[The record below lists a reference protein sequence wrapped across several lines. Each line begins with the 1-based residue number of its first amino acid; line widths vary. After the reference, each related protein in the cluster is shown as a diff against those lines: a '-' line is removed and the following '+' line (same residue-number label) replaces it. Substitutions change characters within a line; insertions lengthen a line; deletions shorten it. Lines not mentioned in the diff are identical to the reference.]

1 MRKIAFLLF
10 VLFAFAAL
18 STAHRSSAD
27 SKLAV
32 DESGIRLLLTG
43 TSPLLELPLVN
54 PTGKPVE
61 AVLELEIVLQND
73 YEVFKTEKKLTL
85 APGRATVSVPVNL
98 ETDFKDDDLALF
110 LRNRLRF
117 RLGPTI
123 SSADVSG
130 NLIDFQKR
138 KPDVEGIIAFSEIE
152 TDAFQLRLV
161 SKMEVLP
168 GMRLPVRAKLV
179 SLKGDRPVAGVPC
192 EFRMTFPGL
201 NDAPT
206 LTARVVSGPDGEAAT
221 FFNLPPSLGD
231 SRPEIEVV
239 ARRGNYRR
247 VAATDLEYRQYTPLL
262 LFLDKPFYQ
271 PGQTVHVRL
280 LAFDE
285 FRRAYVGK
293 KLQVEITGRNND
305 TAFKTTVTTSRFG
318 VAVCDWPIPASV
330 ATGDYEISAEF
341 EEEGRSSSAQEAR
354 FRVSRYELPEF
365 VVTATPDRSF
375 YAPDQNAVV
384 TIRAEYLFGKPVGG
398 GNVRVVRAEDSY
410 WDDDARQNI
419 DIPEA
424 TVTGVADASGKFS
437 TTLDLTP
444 FRRKFSEHE
453 RFADVKFTAYMT
465 DSTTGRTESR
475 RFDIRISPDPI
486 HVYFPSSYGSV
497 GLPFQVPVRTF
508 TADGTPL
515 ACDVTVAALPKE
527 EISDEKS
534 RKVIVPRILERG
546 RRVEIR
552 TNRFGLALVD
562 STVLFG
568 TPTREAEFSVVAV
581 ARVPDGRTGLEVSG
595 ISLSDNPIGLSVG
608 TDRNVYRPGWPM
620 TIDITAATT
629 LPPNQTALVEVSKEN
644 QILLSRRIRLDG
656 RRGRLVISNTA
667 NFGGVISVTAGC
679 PFVRSVETNYQ
690 PIAGRAVYFQ
700 QPGGVFRVET
710 APDRESYRPGA
721 PASVGLRAFGAVP
734 TRSILGV
741 SIVDRALLERVRTD
755 SEEPWQYREP
765 QVDWYFLNNAFP
777 TNIEGVTADVLER
790 LDLSKPVPSDLDA
803 AVTFLIG
810 NRVGT
815 FWSIAGD
822 SDEGDPA
829 KDFIEPIGK
838 ALMPTLVALEKMS
851 APPGAPLFPRD
862 EATLRQKLTATGI
875 AFDDVRDPWGTP
887 FKIRHDIEREKEN
900 LNFLSAGPDKRFGTN
915 DDFIARTRSR
925 EYFRQFAFDIDVADS
940 RYRALSGKYIRDLD
954 TLKTVLRAEG
964 IDFDALRDPWG
975 RPYRVKFDV
984 EELSYVYSFESE
996 NPSGERFT
1004 LHTVKAPYLGPELKA
1019 VRDAIETDYAE
1030 TNVFPQD
1037 EAALR
1042 SVLKKKGIEL
1052 DAIRDGWG
1060 RALYPTFRLESV
1072 YSDLIVWKG
1081 KQTGEALTVT
1091 PVTRR
1096 LATIELRSLGPDG
1109 VARNFDDFKAFDCSR
1124 ILLETNASGEKRNP
1138 RVILPAEGKC
1148 GLFGLV
1154 RDSSGA
1160 VIANTAIE
1168 VLDTDTRAKITGH
1181 SNGDG
1186 VFEFRNLQPG
1196 NYQVHFS
1203 ASGFRSLLFTEV
1215 TLKDGEVAEMNA
1227 ELSPGGA
1234 TEEIIAVSAG
1244 PPPETQK
1251 VKGGDSTKAATVG
1264 RRQTSTPRVRKYF
1277 PETLLWQPE
1286 IVTDARGRATV
1297 KFRMA
1302 DSLTTWRMAVVAT
1315 TTDGRIAMTERD
1327 LKVFQPFFADVDPP
1341 PVLTKGD
1348 EISLPVV
1355 TRNYLNATQPAT
1367 VTLSSAPWFSAL
1379 DGTARTV
1386 EVKPNESDTTVFPL
1400 RATAP
1405 IQDGTLAVTVRGA
1418 DEGDAVEKPVTVH
1431 PDGAERFT
1439 TTGRIVGADG
1449 ALDLDIPA
1457 TALPD
1462 ALRTELKFYPN
1473 LSAHVLEGIEGILQ
1487 RPHGCG
1493 EQTISSAYVNVL
1505 ALRMFKQRGMLD
1517 SPAALRALENT
1528 REGIA
1533 RLNSFQQWT
1542 GGFTYWGGLSE
1553 PDAALT
1559 AYALR
1564 FLKEAKEFTPV
1575 DESMVSSARKW
1586 LLKNQSEDGRWRFV
1600 HYWSGT
1606 VDDRRTILST
1616 AYVAW
1621 TLADVDDADTRA
1633 SVKKALG
1640 WMAGRTQG
1648 FDEPYAIAL
1657 FALAAHGSGDT
1668 ATARDAAKRL
1678 RGLAKTEGDAVYW
1691 ALETNT
1697 PFYGWGL
1704 AGRIETTALVIA
1716 ALRTVEGADPVADE
1730 LVNRGLSF
1738 LLKKKD
1744 GYGVWYSTQ
1753 ATVAALKALAA
1764 LVVSERDGART
1775 ARVFVDD
1782 SLAGTLAIPDEKT
1795 VTGPLTLDLS
1805 KLVGPG
1811 KHRVAIR
1818 REGNAGFASAQV
1830 VTRYFLPWSD
1840 LPKDDRTPLK
1850 LNVAF
1855 DRTELA
1861 VGEAVR
1867 CTVGVERVGHRGD
1880 GMLVAEVGLPPGV
1893 EVDRV
1898 SLARALTRPGVWRA
1912 DVMPDRVVFYLWS
1925 NAGGTELDFSFAPRM
1940 AMRAKAAASTL
1951 YDYYNPEAATT
1962 VAPVTFVVGARAS
1975 SAQ

>member
-1 MRKIAFLLF
+1 MRKIGFLLF
-10 VLFAFAAL
+10 VLIAFAAL
-18 STAHRSSAD
+18 STTHRSAAD

-43 TSPLLELPLVN
+43 KSPLLELPLVN

-61 AVLELEIVLQND
+61 AVLEIEIILQND
-73 YEVFKTEKKLTL
+73 FPVFKTEKQLTL
-85 APGRATVSVPVNL
+85 APGRATVSIPLTL
-98 ETDFKDDDLALF
+98 ETDFKGDDLALF
-110 LRNRLRF
+110 MRNRLRF
-117 RLGPTI
+117 RLGPAI
-123 SSADVSG
+123 SSADSSG
-130 NLIDFQKR
+130 RLIEFDKR
-138 KPDVEGIIAFSEIE
+138 KPDAESIIAFSEIE

-161 SKMEVLP
+161 SKMQVFP
-168 GMRLPVRAKLV
+168 GTRLPVRARLA

-192 EFRMTFPGL
+192 EFRMTFRGMSDP
-201 NDAPT
+201 PT

-239 ARRGNYRR
+239 ARRGSYRR
-247 VAATDLEYRQYTPLL
+247 VATEELEYRQYTPLL

-293 KLQVEITGRNND
+293 KLQVEITGRGND

-318 VAVCDWPIPASV
+318 VAVCDWPIPAS
-330 ATGDYEISAEF
+330 AETGDYEISAGF
-341 EEEGRSSSAQEAR
+341 EEEGHSNSDRHLTI
-354 FRVSRYELPEF
+354 RVSRYELPEF
-365 VVTATPDRSF
+365 VVTATPDRGF
-375 YAPDQNAVV
+375 YAPDQNAEV
-384 TIRAEYLFGKPVGG
+384 TIRADYLFGKPVGG
-398 GNVRVVRAEDSY
+398 GNVRIVRAAGSY
-410 WDDDARQNI
+410 WDNEARQNI

-424 TVTGVADASGKFS
+424 TVTGVADVSGKFS
-437 TTLDLTP
+437 TTLDLSP
-444 FRRKFSEHE
+444 FRRKFSEYE
-453 RFADVKFTAYMT
+453 RFADVAYTAFVT
-465 DSTTGRTESR
+465 DPTTGRTESR

-486 HVYFPSSYGSV
+486 HVYFPSSYGNV

-508 TADGTPL
+508 TADGSPL
-515 ACDVTVAALPKE
+515 ACDVTVAALPNE
-527 EISDEKS
+527 EIGDEKN
-534 RKVIVPRILERG
+534 RKVIVPKILERG

-562 STVLFG
+562 STLLFG
-568 TPTREAEFSVVAV
+568 TPTRETEFSVLVA
-581 ARVPDGRTGLEVSG
+581 ARVPDGRTGLDVSR
-595 ISLSDNPIGLSVG
+595 IDLSDNPIGLSVE

-620 TIDITAATT
+620 TIDVTGSTA
-629 LPPNQTALVEVSKEN
+629 LPPDQTALVEVSKDN
-644 QILLSRRIRLDG
+644 RILLSRRIRLDG
-656 RRGRLVISNTA
+656 RRGKLVISNTV
-667 NFGGVISVTAGC
+667 NFGGLISVTAGC
-679 PFVRSVETNYQ
+679 PFARGVRSANQ
-690 PIAGRAVYFQ
+690 PVAGRGVYFQ
-700 QPGGVFRVET
+700 QPGGAFRVET
-710 APDRESYRPGA
+710 APDQETYRPGA
-721 PASVGLRAFGAVP
+721 PASVGLRAFGGVP

-741 SIVDRALLERVRTD
+741 SIVDRALLERVRAD
-755 SEEPWQYREP
+755 SEEPWQYCER
-765 QVDWYFLNNAFP
+765 QVDRYFLNNAFP
-777 TNIEGVTADVLER
+777 TDIEGVTADVLER
-790 LDLSKPVPSDLDA
+790 LDLSKPVPPDLDTA
-803 AVTFLIG
+803 AAFLLG
-810 NRVGT
+810 NRGGM
-815 FWSIAGD
+815 FWSIGGD
-822 SDEGDPA
+822 SNESDPA
-829 KDFIEPIGK
+829 DNFKEPIGK

-851 APPGAPLFPRD
+851 CPPGAPLYPRD
-862 EATLRQKLTATGI
+862 EATLRQKLTAAGI
-875 AFDDVRDPWGTP
+875 AFDEVRDPWGTP

-900 LNFLSAGPDKRFGTN
+900 LNFLSAGPDKRFGTD
-915 DDFIARTRSR
+915 DDFIAKTKSR
-925 EYFRQFAFDIDVADS
+925 EYFRQLAFDIDVANS
-940 RYRALSGKYIRDLD
+940 RYRAKTGKFIRDLD
-954 TLKTVLRAEG
+954 TLKTALRADG

-984 EELSYVYSFESE
+984 EELSFVYSFESE

-1004 LHTVKAPYLGPELKA
+1004 LHTVKTPYLGPQLTA
-1019 VRDAIETDYAE
+1019 VREAIETDYAE

-1042 SVLKKKGIEL
+1042 SVLKKKGISL
-1052 DAIRDGWG
+1052 DEIRDGWG
-1060 RALYPTFRLESV
+1060 RPLYATFRLESV

-1081 KQTGEALTVT
+1081 KKTVEELTVT

-1124 ILLETNASGEKRNP
+1124 ILLETNPSGEKRNP

-1160 VIANTAIE
+1160 VIAGAL
-1168 VLDTDTRAKITGH
+1168 VQLLDKETGARTTFQA
-1181 SNGDG
+1181 NGDG
-1186 VFEFRNLQPG
+1186 RFDLRNLPPR
-1196 NYQVHFS
+1196 NYLVLFS
-1203 ASGFRSLLFTEV
+1203 APGFVPTFIDGV
-1215 TLKDGEVAEMNA
+1215 ILKEGEVAELNV
-1227 ELSPGGA
+1227 ELSPGSS
-1234 TEEIIAVSAG
+1234 TEVVAVSAG
-1244 PPPETQK
+1244 PPPETKK
-1251 VKGGDSTKAATVG
+1251 VKGGDSSEASTVG

-1315 TTDGRIAMTERD
+1315 TTDGRIATTERD

-1341 PVLTKGD
+1341 TVLTKGD
-1348 EISLPVV
+1348 EIALPVV
-1355 TRNYLNATQPAT
+1355 TRNYLSATQPAT
-1367 VTLSSAPWFSAL
+1367 VTLSPAPWFAAL

-1386 EVKPNESDTTVFPL
+1386 EVKPNEAGTAVFPL

-1405 IQDGTLAVTVRGA
+1405 IQDGTLAVTAKGA
-1418 DEGDAVEKPVTVH
+1418 DDDDAVEKPVTVH
-1431 PDGAERFT
+1431 PDGVERFA

-1449 ALDLDIPA
+1449 AFDLDIPA
-1457 TALPD
+1457 TALSD
-1462 ALRTELKFYPN
+1462 ALRTELKLYPN

-1505 ALRMFKQRGMLD
+1505 ALHMFKKRGMLD
-1517 SPAALRALENT
+1517 SPVASRALENT

-1533 RLNSFQQWT
+1533 RLTTFQQWT
-1542 GGFTYWGGLSE
+1542 GGFTYWGGVSE

-1564 FLKEAKEFTPV
+1564 FLNEAKEFAPV
-1575 DESMVSSARKW
+1575 DDSMVTSARKW

-1600 HYWSGT
+1600 HYWLGT
-1606 VDDRRTILST
+1606 VDDRRTMLST

-1621 TLADVDDADTRA
+1621 TLAEVDDPQVREA
-1633 SVKKALG
+1633 VKKALG

-1657 FALAAHGSGDT
+1657 FALAAHASGDT
-1668 ATARDAAKRL
+1668 AMARDAAKRL
-1678 RGLAKTEGDAVYW
+1678 RGFAKTEGDTVYW

-1716 ALRTVEGADPVADE
+1716 ALRTVEGVDPVADE

-1753 ATVAALKALAA
+1753 ATVAVLKALTV
-1764 LVVSERDGART
+1764 LVVSESDGART

-1782 SLAGTLAIPDEKT
+1782 QPAGTLTIPDEKT

-1830 VTRYFLPWSD
+1830 VTRYFLPWND
-1840 LPKDDRTPLK
+1840 VPKDDRTPLK

-1855 DRTELA
+1855 DRRELT

-1867 CTVGVERVGHRGD
+1867 CTVGVERVGYRGD

-1893 EVDRV
+1893 EVDRA
-1898 SLARALTRPGVWRA
+1898 SLARALTRPGIWRA

-1925 NAGGTELDFSFAPRM
+1925 NAGGTEFDFSFTPRM
-1940 AMRAKAAASTL
+1940 AMRAKTAASTL

-1962 VAPVTFVVGARAS
+1962 LAPMTFVVGAPAS

>member
-1 MRKIAFLLF
+1 MRTLSVVI
-10 VLFAFAAL
+10 VLFLCAL
-18 STAHRSSAD
+18 WMCDQHSAAD

-32 DESGIRLLLTG
+32 DEAGIRLLLTG

-54 PTGKPVE
+54 PMGKPVE
-61 AVLELEIVLQND
+61 AVLEIEIVLQND

-85 APGRATVSVPVNL
+85 APGRATVSVPL
-98 ETDFKDDDLALF
+98 KLGTDFKGDDLALF
-110 LRNRLRF
+110 MRNRLRF
-117 RLGPTI
+117 RLGPAT

-130 NLIDFQKR
+130 KLIEFEKR
-138 KPDVEGIIAFSEIE
+138 KPDAEGIIAFSEIE

-161 SKMEVLP
+161 SNMEVVP
-168 GMRLPVRAKLV
+168 GMRLPVRAKLA

-201 NDAPT
+201 SNPPT

-221 FFNLPPSLGD
+221 FFNLPPSLGH
-231 SRPEIEVV
+231 SRPEIEVI

-262 LFLDKPFYQ
+262 LFLDKSFYQ

-285 FRRAYVGK
+285 FRRAFVGK
-293 KLQVEITGRNND
+293 KLQVEITGRDND

-318 VAVCDWPIPASV
+318 IAVCDWPIPASV
-330 ATGDYEISAEF
+330 ATGDYKISAEF
-341 EEEGRSSSAQEAR
+341 EEEGHTNSGMQTTI
-354 FRVSRYELPEF
+354 RVSRYELPEF
-365 VVTATPDRSF
+365 VVTATPDRGF
-375 YAPDQNAVV
+375 YPPDQNAEV
-384 TIRAEYLFGKPVGG
+384 TIRADYLFGKPVGG
-398 GNVRVVRAEDSY
+398 GNVRIVRAADNY
-410 WDDDARQNI
+410 WDNEARQNI

-424 TVTGVADASGKFS
+424 TVTGIADASGKFS
-437 TTLDLTP
+437 TTFDLSP
-444 FRRKFSEHE
+444 FRRKFSEYE
-453 RFADVKFTAYMT
+453 RFADVAYTAFVT
-465 DSTTGRTESR
+465 DPTTGRTESR

-486 HVYFPSSYGSV
+486 HVYILYASGFI
-497 GLPFQVPVRTF
+497 GLPFKIPVRTF
-508 TADGTPL
+508 TADGAPL
-515 ACDVTVAALPKE
+515 ACDVTVAALP
-527 EISDEKS
+527 EKAIPEGETRRNIV
-534 RKVIVPRILERG
+534 RKVLEQGKRI
-546 RRVEIR
+546 EIR
-552 TNRFGLALVD
+552 TNRFGLALID
-562 STVLFG
+562 SSLLF
-568 TPTREAEFSVVAV
+568 TEPDTSASFHLVAV
-581 ARVPDGRTGLEVSG
+581 ARDAKGRGGLDVGGVGVS
-595 ISLSDNPIGLSVG
+595 NEPMGLSVA
-608 TDRNVYRPGWPM
+608 TDRQVYRPGWPM
-620 TIDITAATT
+620 TIDVTGSTA
-629 LPPNQTALVEVSKEN
+629 LPPNQTVLVAVTKN
-644 QILLSRRIRLDG
+644 DRILLSRRIRLDG

-679 PFVRSVETNYQ
+679 PFAQGVDANNQ

-700 QPGGVFRVET
+700 QPGGVFRVDT
-710 APDRESYRPGA
+710 TPDRETYRPGA
-721 PASVGLRAFGAVP
+721 PVSVGLRAIGGIP

-755 SEEPWQYREP
+755 SEEPWQYRER
-765 QVDWYFLNNAFP
+765 QADWYFLNNAFP
-777 TNIEGVTADVLER
+777 TDIEGVTADVLER

-810 NRVGT
+810 SRVGT

-862 EATLRQKLTATGI
+862 DATLRQKLAEVGI
-875 AFDDVRDPWGTP
+875 AFDEVRDPWGTP
-887 FKIRHDIEREKEN
+887 FKTRHDIEREKEN

-925 EYFRQFAFDIDVADS
+925 EYFRQLAFDIDVADS
-940 RYRALSGKYIRDLD
+940 RYRARSGKYIRDLD

-984 EELSYVYSFESE
+984 EELSFVYSFESE

-1004 LHTVKAPYLGPELKA
+1004 LHTVKTPYLGPELKA
-1019 VRDAIETDYAE
+1019 VRDAIETDYTE

-1037 EAALR
+1037 EATLR
-1042 SVLKKKGIEL
+1042 SVLKKKGISL

-1060 RALYPTFRLESV
+1060 RPLYPTFRLESV

-1081 KQTGEALTVT
+1081 NKTGEALTVT

-1109 VARNFDDFKAFDCSR
+1109 VARNFDDFKAFDCSQ

-1138 RVILPAEGKC
+1138 RVMLPAEGKC

-1160 VIANTAIE
+1160 VIAGAL
-1168 VLDTDTRAKITGH
+1168 VQLLDKETGTRTMFQT
-1181 SNGDG
+1181 NGDG
-1186 VFEFRNLQPG
+1186 RFDLRNLRPG
-1196 NYQVHFS
+1196 NFLVLFS
-1203 ASGFRSLLFTEV
+1203 ASGFVSTFIDGV
-1215 TLKDGEVAEMNA
+1215 ILKDGEVVELNV
-1227 ELSPGGA
+1227 ELSAGGS
-1234 TEEIIAVSAG
+1234 TEVVAVSAG

-1264 RRQTSTPRVRKYF
+1264 RRQTSTPRIRKYF

-1286 IVTDARGRATV
+1286 VVTDARGRATV

-1302 DSLTTWRMAVVAT
+1302 DSLTTWRMSVVAT
-1315 TTDGRIAMTERD
+1315 TTDGRIATTERD

-1367 VTLSSAPWFSAL
+1367 VTLSTAPWFAAL

-1386 EVKPNESDTTVFPL
+1386 EVKPNEAGTAVFPL

-1431 PDGAERFT
+1431 PDGAERFA

-1449 ALDLDIPA
+1449 AFDLDIPA

-1473 LSAHVLEGIEGILQ
+1473 LSAHVLEGIEGILE

-1517 SPAALRALENT
+1517 SPVALRALENT

-1533 RLNSFQQWT
+1533 RLTTFQQWT
-1542 GGFTYWGGLSE
+1542 GGFTYWGGVSE

-1564 FLKEAKEFTPV
+1564 FLKDAGEFAPV

-1621 TLADVDDADTRA
+1621 TLADADDTDIRA

-1648 FDEPYAIAL
+1648 FDEPYVIAL
-1657 FALAAHGSGDT
+1657 FALASNASGDT

-1678 RGLAKTEGDAVYW
+1678 RGLAKTEGDTMYW

-1730 LVNRGLSF
+1730 LVNRGVSF

-1753 ATVAALKALAA
+1753 ATVAALKALET
-1764 LVVSERDGART
+1764 LVVSERDAART

-1782 SLAGTLAIPDEKT
+1782 QPAGTLAIPDEKT

-1805 KLVGPG
+1805 KLVGAG

-1818 REGNAGFASAQV
+1818 REDNAGFASAQV

-1840 LPKDDRTPLK
+1840 VPKDDRTPLK

-1893 EVDRV
+1893 EVDRA

-1912 DVMPDRVVFYLWS
+1912 DVMPDRVVVYLWS
-1925 NAGGTELDFSFAPRM
+1925 NAGGDEFEFSFVPRL
-1940 AMRAKAAASTL
+1940 AMRAKTAASTL

-1962 VAPVTFVVGARAS
+1962 LGPKMFVVGV
-1975 SAQ
+1975 QGL